1 MLVPSQGFLNAL
13 AYGWTRGDFLSVMSR
28 KRYNRSRPDSL
39 ATSYEA
45 MEEEEEEEET
55 SEGEES
61 GEFQVGK
68 SLLFPTSRAHH
79 SMTGDGRQR
88 GNTAVTPVSP
98 GGLLGDV

>member
-1 MLVPSQGFLNAL
+1 
-13 AYGWTRGDFLSVMSR
+13 MSR
-28 KRYNRSRPDSL
+28 RRYNRPRPDSL
-39 ATSYEA
+39 ATSYETNLEE
-45 MEEEEEEEET
+45 EEEEEEEET
-55 SEGEES
+55 CNGEES

-79 SMTGDGRQR
+79 SMIGDGRQR